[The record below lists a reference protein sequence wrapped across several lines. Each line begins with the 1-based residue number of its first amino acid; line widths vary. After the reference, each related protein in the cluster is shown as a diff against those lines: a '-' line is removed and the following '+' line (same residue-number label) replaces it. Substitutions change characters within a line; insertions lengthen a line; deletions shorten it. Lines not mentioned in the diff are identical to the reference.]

1 MFNAFIL
8 IHSVTAVRCI
18 PAVHKVNSYLVSE
31 VLLLAAVSPAG
42 CVTAPAAT
50 AGWTPLSAAS
60 LTSVDNYTVKN
71 TSLNELFQG
80 FTQITTK
87 LNFSHTSSGT
97 QPCRCFYLSRT

>member
-18 PAVHKVNSYLVSE
+18 TAVHKVNSYLVSE

-60 LTSVDNYTVKN
+60 LTSVDNYTVKS

-87 LNFSHTSSGT
+87 LNFSHTSSGK
-97 QPCRCFYLSRT
+97 